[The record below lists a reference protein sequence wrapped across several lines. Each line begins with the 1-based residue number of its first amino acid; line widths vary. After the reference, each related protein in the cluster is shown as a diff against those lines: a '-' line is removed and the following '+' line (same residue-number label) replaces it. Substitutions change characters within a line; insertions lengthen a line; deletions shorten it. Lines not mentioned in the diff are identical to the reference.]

1 VALYRCQRTFP
12 RTRVAAIGLC
22 VALLGAAEAAGQS
35 ASGFR
40 LFARDETFPGIAPL
54 WPDASESDSGVVM
67 AGARNPESASEASIQ
82 DNPTSPLAPYPTER
96 HFWTAAAEV
105 LALELVPW
113 VYNRYV
119 ADSEFAH
126 ISGDTIKSNLET
138 GFTYDRDH
146 FKTNQSSHP
155 FHGSLF
161 FNAARTNGF
170 SFWESGA
177 FAATGSFLWEM
188 FMENEPPAINDLVN
202 TTLGGMTRGESL
214 YRLSNMLLDNTASG
228 SSRLWR
234 ELGGLVLNPIG
245 GFNRLIRGE
254 MWKDFETPPDRFPT
268 RFYAALDGFY
278 RHRSGSG
285 AEGTDQNQGGLSLT
299 LRYGDAFDGT
309 HAKPF
314 EFFELE
320 TDLVHPADVLVTRSQ
335 IRGLIAESVLADAP
349 ETGQR
354 LDVFMH
360 FDYFNDTPVVFG
372 SQQFSLDHLYRHCLT
387 ADTDLRTEVGMTAMP
402 MAALQVDYPDAS
414 LPTVGRSF
422 DYGPGGG
429 AQTSIRI
436 RRRDVDLGTV
446 AYNVL
451 WQHTSNGISR
461 NSRVQTLSVEGRA
474 PIFGHLALGAGWAWA
489 ERLTTYDAFATV
501 NKTGTSWRAFGS
513 WIF

>member
-1 VALYRCQRTFP
+1 
-12 RTRVAAIGLC
+12 
-22 VALLGAAEAAGQS
+22 
-35 ASGFR
+35 
-40 LFARDETFPGIAPL
+40 
-54 WPDASESDSGVVM
+54 
-67 AGARNPESASEASIQ
+67 
-82 DNPTSPLAPYPTER
+82 
-96 HFWTAAAEV
+96 
-105 LALELVPW
+105 
-113 VYNRYV
+113 
-119 ADSEFAH
+119 
-126 ISGDTIKSNLET
+126 
-138 GFTYDRDH
+138 
-146 FKTNQSSHP
+146 
-155 FHGSLF
+155 
-161 FNAARTNGF
+161 
-170 SFWESGA
+170 
-177 FAATGSFLWEM
+177 
-188 FMENEPPAINDLVN
+188 
-202 TTLGGMTRGESL
+202 
-214 YRLSNMLLDNTASG
+214 MLLDNTASG

-254 MWKDFETPPDRFPT
+254 MWKDFENPPDRFPT

-372 SQQFSLDHLYRHCLT
+372 SQQFSLDHLYRHCIT

-474 PIFGHLALGAGWAWA
+474 PIFGHLALRGGMGVGGAAHDLRRLRDREQDRHVLAGLRLVDFLVRAAMNPFANGRRARVFAGALVAAAISVPAAGAGRRSLGGRRLRRGLFRDADLH
-489 ERLTTYDAFATV
+489 ERHAPHQGLQPGGRTASASAT
-501 NKTGTSWRAFGS
+501 A
-513 WIF
+513 